1 MHLSPASEET
11 NRSVFSG
18 PTNRL
23 EARTAPITT
32 PTSSGTA
39 PCATSCSPASSSP
52 AALATPSCNGSCDTA
67 PRVRVDAATILKNAV
82 DQVRDLRLR
91 GLATAVIT
99 DAIDIPVDLAKY
111 WIRNYLDHMP
121 VCMFL
126 SFVDKR
132 TIQLIPDIIGL
143 PHIHIDPGI
152 LVIYYCIL
160 YHGCTLRASNES
172 SNASMSYARLSY
184 LACLRAIPGW
194 QREATGTMT
203 DLIAALFL
211 TRIAHQYFD
220 EELAWKMFRHA
231 CEYCQ
236 VLNLHKLDSTDSSGY
251 ADNANCNCDD
261 DRKGFWEVLQ
271 TDLYFRLILNKPP
284 VLTGNAWRVNLPWL
298 DANSQPPPHGIR
310 ATAFLAGSRI
320 TLVIIRFFALLEDP
334 EINTKAEIVVK
345 TEVLCREILQI
356 FEGWQLNEWMANAP
370 NREAEVWEVVDVL
383 LTGYTAIIYMFRKM
397 AVLDSSSPKPVTT
410 ELDIPES
417 PVVTETARSIIDLLG
432 QVLVMVPYVETM
444 VTLFGAY
451 RCHVAFSYLAN
462 SLLRAP
468 DIRQRMADIESLE
481 RLGDQA
487 ELLAKGQ
494 SDILPLV
501 RAMQNLNA
509 EIRRRYDQQE
519 E

>member
-1 MHLSPASEET
+1 MPQCGRCKAHDAECVYLKRAK
-11 NRSVFSG
+11 RR
-18 PTNRL
+18 PTRPL
-23 EARTAPITT
+23 EVDQSIDTT
-32 PTSSGTA
+32 PRVGIDATA
-39 PCATSCSPASSSP
+39 
-52 AALATPSCNGSCDTA
+52 
-67 PRVRVDAATILKNAV
+67 ILKIAV

-91 GLATAVIT
+91 GLATAIIT

-132 TIQLIPDIIGL
+132 TIQLIPDIVGL

-172 SNASMSYARLSY
+172 SNASMSYARLTY
-184 LACLRAIPGW
+184 LACMRAIPGW

-211 TRIAHQYFD
+211 TRIAHTFFD

-231 CEYCQ
+231 CEYCHA
-236 VLNLHKLDSTDSSGY
+236 LNLHKLDSAEYPGNSG
-251 ADNANCNCDD
+251 NANCDCGDD

-284 VLTGNAWRVNLPWL
+284 ILTKNTWSVNLPWL
-298 DANSQPPPHGIR
+298 DANSQPPPDGIR
-310 ATAFLAGSRI
+310 ATAFLASSRI
-320 TLVIIRFFALLEDP
+320 TLVIIRFFSLLEDP
-334 EINTKAEIVVK
+334 EIDTKAETMTK
-345 TEVLCREILQI
+345 TEDLGREILQI
-356 FEGWQLNEWMANAP
+356 FVEWQLNEWMANAP
-370 NREAEVWEVVDVL
+370 DQEAEIWEVADVL

-397 AVLDSSSPKPVTT
+397 AVLDSNSPEPVTT

-417 PVVTETARSIIDLLG
+417 PVVTDAARSAID
-432 QVLVMVPYVETM
+432 VLSQILVKIPYVETM

-451 RCHVAFSYLAN
+451 RSYIAFSYLAN
-462 SLLRAP
+462 AILRAP
-468 DIRQRMADIESLE
+468 DIHQHMADIKSLE
-481 RLGDQA
+481 RLGNQA

-509 EIRRRYDQQE
+509 EIRRRYNEQE
-519 E
+519 A